1 MPFATAS
8 EVADLRVQIPT
19 SIASSGTTS
28 PEIDLGGTELVGIQL
43 DATMTGTAMTFQAA
57 LVSGGT
63 YQAVQDGS
71 GSAISITIASGKYI
85 GIDPTHFRGVR
96 FLKLVS
102 GSSEASTR
110 NITVIG
116 KAPL

>member
-1 MPFATAS
+1 MPITAT
-8 EVADLRVQIPT
+8 EVVDTRAQIAT
-19 SIASSGTTS
+19 TIASGQTTS
-28 PEIDLGGTELVGIQL
+28 PEIDLGGTELAGIQL
-43 DATMTGTAMTFQAA
+43 DTTMTGTAMTFQMA

-96 FLKLVS
+96 FIKLVS
-102 GSSEASTR
+102 GSSEAATR